1 MPRGRKKGD
10 GRGRMGGREAGTPNK
25 NVPLKQVLSD
35 HSMTYFLPSVAAE
48 DVDIAFKDGE
58 QRAAFMAANKDRV
71 FSRFELDLMGMKATD
86 RAKLEADILSFHT
99 PKMQAI
105 SADVGVKVKNMTLC
119 ERLERIARGE
129 EISPDE

>member
-25 NVPLKQVLSD
+25 QVPLKQVLSE
-35 HSMTYFLPSVAAE
+35 HSMAYFSPSVAAE
-48 DVDIAFKDGE
+48 DANINFKDGAE
-58 QRAAFMAANKDRV
+58 RAAFMAKNKDKV
-71 FSRFELDLMGMKATD
+71 FSRFELDLMEMKATD

-119 ERLERIARGE
+119 ERLEKLARGE
-129 EISPDE
+129 EIEPGE